1 MRIAQLS
8 TPHLPTPPVGYG
20 ASELIASLITE
31 ELVRRGHQ
39 VTLFAHSGS
48 ATSARFVHFP
58 EVEEVQR
65 FDYRELVHVSR
76 ALALSD
82 SFEVVHNH
90 CLFAGPA
97 MANLRRARCLSTL
110 HYTHP
115 VLASFPEHPYVAVS
129 HAQRAASSKLNVVG
143 VVHNAI
149 DLGLYHP
156 SSAKRDYLLFLGR
169 FHPNKGVDLAI
180 QVANRLGARL
190 LIAAPP
196 PHPDQQA
203 YFDEQVSPHLSPGI
217 EYLGEVTGERKSQ
230 LLAEARCLLMPDR
243 WEEPFGLVALES
255 AASGTPVLA
264 MRKGALPELVVPG
277 ETGFLVDS
285 LEEMVGAVLRAD
297 TISPSR
303 CRDHACAHFGVARM
317 VDGYLEIYERAMRGE
332 LEAISPAAWPDR
344 RWLQHG

>member
-31 ELVRRGHQ
+31 ELVRRGHE
-39 VTLFAHSGS
+39 VTLFAHRDSVTSG
-48 ATSARFVHFP
+48 RFVHFP
-58 EVEEVQR
+58 QVEEVQP
-65 FDYRELVHVSR
+65 FDYRELAHVSR

-82 SFEVVHNH
+82 GFDLIHNH

-97 MANLRRARCLSTL
+97 MANLRRVHCISTL

-115 VLASFPEHPYVAVS
+115 VLACFPEHPYVAVS
-129 HAQRAASSKLNVVG
+129 HAQRAVTPHLNVVG

-149 DLGLYHP
+149 DLRLYHP
-156 SSAKRDYLLFLGR
+156 SSAKKDYLLFLGR

-180 QVANRLGARL
+180 RVANRLGARL

-203 YFDEQVSPHLSPGI
+203 YFDEQVRPHLDHRI
-217 EYLGEVTGERKSQ
+217 EYLGEVAGERKSQ
-230 LLAEARCLLMPDR
+230 LLAEARSLLMPDR
-243 WEEPFGLVALES
+243 WEEPFGLVALEA
-255 AASGTPVLA
+255 AASGTPVVA
-264 MRKGALPELVVPG
+264 MRKGALPELVVHG

-285 LEEMVGAVLRAD
+285 VEEMIRVVPGTDSLN
-297 TISPSR
+297 PYR
-303 CRDHACAHFGVARM
+303 CREHASANFGVDRM
-317 VDGYLEIYERAMRGE
+317 VDGYLEVYERALRDE
-332 LEAISPAAWPDR
+332 L
-344 RWLQHG
+344 